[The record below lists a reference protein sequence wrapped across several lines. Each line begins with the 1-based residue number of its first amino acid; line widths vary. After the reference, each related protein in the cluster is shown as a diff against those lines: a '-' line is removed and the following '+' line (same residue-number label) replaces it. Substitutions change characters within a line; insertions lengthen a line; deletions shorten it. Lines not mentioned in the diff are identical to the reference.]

1 MLSVLCRLGANYLL
15 SLWLQAASRHQ
26 CLYLV
31 RLHAQE
37 FLLQGGDAQWL
48 RGLDY
53 APQKLRNL
61 CEVITILAHKP
72 WLIKTEHIEVG
83 IEGVCVCELQRWNGI
98 QDVASSI
105 KPFKDIYIY
114 EHFMSDCNF
123 NVAIFLTGHKTP
135 TYPLTYLITRKV
147 KASVVQVSLGE
158 NLYSHIVYNYVY
170 AYWFSYLYTY

>member
-1 MLSVLCRLGANYLL
+1 MQFASYLYII
-15 SLWLQAASRHQ
+15 SEYGYFHFQAASRHQ

-53 APQKLRNL
+53 APLKLRNL

-83 IEGVCVCELQRWNGI
+83 VKGCVRVPVSNQHADQTFSMFG
-98 QDVASSI
+98 Q
-105 KPFKDIYIY
+105 Y
-114 EHFMSDCNF
+114 
-123 NVAIFLTGHKTP
+123 GHK
-135 TYPLTYLITRKV
+135 L
-147 KASVVQVSLGE
+147 
-158 NLYSHIVYNYVY
+158 
-170 AYWFSYLYTY
+170 

>member
-1 MLSVLCRLGANYLL
+1 MHARCLCCAVWNSEANYLL
-15 SLWLQAASRHQ
+15 LLWLQAASRHQ

-83 IEGVCVCELQRWNGI
+83 IEGVVYCVC
-98 QDVASSI
+98 V
-105 KPFKDIYIY
+105 
-114 EHFMSDCNF
+114 
-123 NVAIFLTGHKTP
+123 
-135 TYPLTYLITRKV
+135 
-147 KASVVQVSLGE
+147 
-158 NLYSHIVYNYVY
+158 NYRDGRGY
-170 AYWFSYLYTY
+170 KL

>member
-1 MLSVLCRLGANYLL
+1 M
-15 SLWLQAASRHQ
+15 
-26 CLYLV
+26 

-83 IEGVCVCELQRWNGI
+83 TVGVCSVCVCELQRWKGI
-98 QDVASSI
+98 QAVASSI
-105 KPFKDIYIY
+105 KPFKDIY
-114 EHFMSDCNF
+114 ELFMSDCNF
-123 NVAIFLTGHKTP
+123 NFAIFLTGWEANINT
-135 TYPLTYLITRKV
+135 
-147 KASVVQVSLGE
+147 
-158 NLYSHIVYNYVY
+158 NLL
-170 AYWFSYLYTY
+170 AYFPDHPESESKRRSNFVRWKPV